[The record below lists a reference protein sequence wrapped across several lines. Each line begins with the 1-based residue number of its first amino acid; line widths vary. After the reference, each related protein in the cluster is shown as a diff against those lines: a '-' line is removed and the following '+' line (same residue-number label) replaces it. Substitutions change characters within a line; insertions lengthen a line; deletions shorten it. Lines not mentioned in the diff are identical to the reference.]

1 LIDGASHAS
10 LPPGSRPA
18 TNAGRPVRVT
28 MATIHDVA
36 RRAGVSSATVSHVIN
51 NSRFVAPQTRERV
64 MEAIE
69 ALRYR
74 RDGVA
79 RSLRRAK
86 TSTIGV
92 IIADISNPFFAD
104 LVRGIE
110 DRIYGHEEGF
120 NLILCNTDEN
130 ADKER
135 LYLDVLQEKRIEG
148 LIMVPTGENAAYL
161 EELVR
166 SGLPIVF
173 ADRFVEGLAVD
184 RVLVDNEDGGYVLV
198 SHLVAGGHRHIGV
211 LRAHL
216 AANTLE
222 RRVDGYRRA
231 LGEAGIP
238 YDPAQ
243 VISCRHS
250 IEDAHQAGLRI
261 LDSKDRPTAVFCTNN
276 YMTLGMV
283 QAITDRGLRCPQDIA
298 VVGFDDFAWAAS
310 FSPRL
315 TALAQ
320 PAYALGQEAADILMK
335 RIGQGALAAPV
346 QKMLKGSLVI
356 RESGGPSAR

>member
-1 LIDGASHAS
+1 
-10 LPPGSRPA
+10 
-18 TNAGRPVRVT
+18 

-36 RRAGVSSATVSHVIN
+36 RKAGVSSATVSHVIN
-51 NSRFVAPQTRERV
+51 NSRFVAPETRQRV

-92 IIADISNPFFAD
+92 IIADIANPFFAD

-110 DRIYGHEEGF
+110 DRIYNHEEGF
-120 NLILCNTDEN
+120 NLILCNTDES

-148 LIMVPTGENAAYL
+148 LIIVPTGENVAYL

-166 SGLPIVF
+166 AGLPIVF
-173 ADRFVEGLAVD
+173 ADRFIDGLGADSVVVD
-184 RVLVDNEDGGYVLV
+184 SENGAFVAT
-198 SHLVAGGHRHIGV
+198 SHLIASGHRRIV
-211 LRAHL
+211 ALRAMI
-216 AANTLE
+216 AATTVE
-222 RRVDGYRRA
+222 KRIDGYRHA
-231 LGEAGIP
+231 LEHAGIAF
-238 YDPAQ
+238 DPAL

-250 IEDAHQAGLRI
+250 IEDAHQVGLRI
-261 LDSKDRPTAVFCTNN
+261 LDSDPRPTAVFSTNN
-276 YMTLGMV
+276 YMMLGMV
-283 QAITDRGLRCPQDIA
+283 QAITDRGLRCPHDIA

-320 PAYALGQEAADILMK
+320 PAYALGCEAADILMK
-335 RIGQGALAAPV
+335 RISGAVIGTPV
-346 QKMLKGSLVI
+346 HKVLKGDLIV
-356 RESGGPSAR
+356 RESGGPSAG

>member
-1 LIDGASHAS
+1 
-10 LPPGSRPA
+10 
-18 TNAGRPVRVT
+18 
-28 MATIHDVA
+28 
-36 RRAGVSSATVSHVIN
+36 
-51 NSRFVAPQTRERV
+51 
-64 MEAIE
+64 
-69 ALRYR
+69 
-74 RDGVA
+74 VA

-92 IIADISNPFFAD
+92 IIADITNPFFAE

-120 NLILCNTDEN
+120 NLILWQHRRGSRQG
-130 ADKER
+130 APLPR
-135 LYLDVLQEKRIEG
+135 RPPGKRIEG
-148 LIMVPTGENAAYL
+148 LIIVPTGENAASL

-166 SGLPIVF
+166 AGLPIVF
-173 ADRFVEGLAVD
+173 ADRFIDGLGVD
-184 RVLVDNEDGGYVLV
+184 SVVVDSEDGAFVLT
-198 SHLVAGGHRHIGV
+198 SHVIASGHRRIGV
-211 LRAHL
+211 LRAML

-222 RRVDGYRRA
+222 MRIEGYRRA
-231 LGEAGIP
+231 LESAGIAF
-238 YDPAQ
+238 DPNQ
-243 VISCRHS
+243 IISCRHS

-261 LDSKDRPTAVFCTNN
+261 LDSPDRPTAVFCTNN

-320 PAYALGQEAADILMK
+320 PAYELARSRRHPDEAHRPFRLRHAGASHPQGHSDRPRIRRALGKDVTCA
-335 RIGQGALAAPV
+335 
-346 QKMLKGSLVI
+346 KGRNSGLRCLHCLLGKDVHAFENDVDLPCNVGRSL
-356 RESGGPSAR
+356 G

>member
-1 LIDGASHAS
+1 M
-10 LPPGSRPA
+10 LPFARGQGSA
-18 TNAGRPVRVT
+18 TAACHLNRVP

-36 RRAGVSSATVSHVIN
+36 RKAGVSSATVSHVIN
-51 NSRFVAPQTRERV
+51 NSRFVAAETRQRV

-120 NLILCNTDEN
+120 NLILCNTDED
-130 ADKER
+130 AAKER
-135 LYLDVLQEKRIEG
+135 LYLDVLQERRIEG
-148 LIMVPTGENAAYL
+148 LIMVPTGENAAYIQDMT
-161 EELVR
+161 R

-173 ADRFVEGLAVD
+173 ADRFVEGLEGDWVVVD
-184 RVLVDNEDGGYVLV
+184 SEDGAYALT
-198 SHLVAGGHRHIGV
+198 SHLLANGHRRIAV
-211 LRAHL
+211 LRAML
-216 AANTLE
+216 TASTLE
-222 RRVDGYRRA
+222 KRIDGYRRA

-238 YDPAQ
+238 FDPSL
-243 VISCRHS
+243 VITCRHS

-261 LDSKDRPTAVFCTNN
+261 LDSKDRPSAVFCTNN

-346 QKMLKGSLVI
+346 HKMLKGHLIV
-356 RESGGPSAR
+356 RESGGPQAG

>member
-1 LIDGASHAS
+1 
-10 LPPGSRPA
+10 
-18 TNAGRPVRVT
+18 

-36 RRAGVSSATVSHVIN
+36 RKAGVSSATVSHVIN
-51 NSRFVAPQTRERV
+51 NSRFVAPETRQRV
-64 MEAIE
+64 MDAIE
-69 ALRYR
+69 SLRYR

-92 IIADISNPFFAD
+92 IIADITNPFFAD

-120 NLILCNTDEN
+120 NLILCNTDED
-130 ADKER
+130 AAKER
-135 LYLDVLQEKRIEG
+135 LYLDVLQEKRVEG
-148 LIMVPTGENAAYL
+148 LIIVPTGENAASL

-166 SGLPIVF
+166 AGLPIVF
-173 ADRFVEGLAVD
+173 ADRFIEGLGVD
-184 RVLVDNEDGGYVLV
+184 SVVVDSEDGAFVLT
-198 SHLVAGGHRHIGV
+198 SHLIASGHRRIGV
-211 LRAHL
+211 LRAML
-216 AANTLE
+216 SATTLE
-222 RRVDGYRRA
+222 QRIEGYHRA
-231 LGEAGIP
+231 LDVAGIP
-238 YDPAQ
+238 FDPAQ
-243 VISCRHS
+243 IISCKHS

-261 LDSKDRPTAVFCTNN
+261 LDSPDRPTAVFCTNN

-320 PAYALGQEAADILMK
+320 PAYELGKEAADILMK
-335 RIGQGALAAPV
+335 RIGQSVFATPV
-346 QKMLKGSLVI
+346 HRILKGNLII
-356 RESGGPSAR
+356 RESGGPSARM

>member
-1 LIDGASHAS
+1 
-10 LPPGSRPA
+10 
-18 TNAGRPVRVT
+18 

-36 RRAGVSSATVSHVIN
+36 RKAGVSSATVSHVIN
-51 NSRFVAPQTRERV
+51 NSRFVAADTRQRV
-64 MEAIE
+64 MDAIE

-92 IIADISNPFFAD
+92 IIADISNSFFAD

-120 NLILCNTDEN
+120 NLILCNTDED
-130 ADKER
+130 AAKER
-135 LYLDVLQEKRIEG
+135 LYLDVLQERRIEG
-148 LIMVPTGENAAYL
+148 LIMVPTGENSAYL
-161 EELVR
+161 QDLIR

-173 ADRFVEGLAVD
+173 ADRVVEGLEADQV
-184 RVLVDNEDGGYVLV
+184 VVDNEDGAYVLT
-198 SHLVAGGHRHIGV
+198 SHLIAGGHRRIAV
-211 LRAHL
+211 LRAGL
-216 AANTLE
+216 TAPTLE
-222 RRVDGYRRA
+222 RRIDGYRRA

-238 YDPAQ
+238 YDPAL

-261 LDSKDRPTAVFCTNN
+261 LDSQNRPSAVFCTYN

-320 PAYALGQEAADILMK
+320 PAYALGQEAADILMN

-346 QKMLKGSLVI
+346 HKMLKGTLVV
-356 RESGGPSAR
+356 RESGGPAAQMG